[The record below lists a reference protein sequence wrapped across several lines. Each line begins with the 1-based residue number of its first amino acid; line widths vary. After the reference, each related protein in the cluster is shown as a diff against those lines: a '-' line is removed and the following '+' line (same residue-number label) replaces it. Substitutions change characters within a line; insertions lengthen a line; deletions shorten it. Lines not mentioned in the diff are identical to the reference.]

1 MSNKSLYAHTGTA
14 LLRAAAAPR
23 DRLPDWWPDP
33 TDSDGCMKWLDH
45 VWSRQDLVGP
55 IRQANRELA
64 LSIDAMRG
72 GRAATGKKL
81 RRAAL
86 STARY
91 LLRATGRPTP
101 FGLFAGIAPAALGAA
116 AEVRWGSGH
125 RAVARV
131 DTMWLSSVI
140 ERLENCQELLERLD
154 VVLNNLAARRGGRLH
169 VPHGGPHGA
178 GIKYTSAV
186 RALETCAAAPT
197 RFSAVVDGLA
207 EVFPGAGPARI
218 RSMLVDLV
226 RQGFLVT
233 GLRAPLTV
241 TDPLGH
247 LLERLHGAE
256 AHTIEAVAPILRGLE
271 GAAAALR
278 HHNRTPT
285 AGQTRLRNTL
295 VRELRVMSD
304 AGRAPLAVDLLLD
317 SSVQVPFG
325 VVREMEAAATTLLRL
340 TRRPTGHAIW
350 HDFQTAF
357 WERYGTGTLVPLSEV
372 LDPAAGLGFPAE
384 YPGSVM
390 STPATL
396 TSERDGRLLAL
407 AWQAVVDGSRE
418 IVLTDDAIDAITG
431 DGPVAGPPHVEMCA
445 RIHAED
451 VAALDRGDFTL
462 TVTPARSAG
471 TLTSRFTPAAG
482 GSGLQE
488 TYRSIPPGVAGALP
502 AQLSFPPLYAHTE
515 NVCRIPAYLP
525 HVISLGEHRG
535 PEGHAAVIPLDDL
548 AVTATHDRLHLV
560 SVSRRRIVE
569 PQVFHAMALEKQPPP
584 LARFLAHLPR
594 AFTASWTGFDWGPEA
609 VRLPYLPR
617 VRYRRTVLSP
627 ARWRLTST
635 DLPATDRVE
644 WEQALARWQRRW
656 HCPETLELRDDDR
669 TLRLTLSERL
679 HVAILRAH
687 LDRNDAAI
695 LTEAAPA
702 GAFGWIGDH
711 AHEVAVP
718 LVATRAPAPSP
729 LSGRRL
735 PTLLNSALGLAPGS
749 PDAAWLHA
757 KIHTHPDQMN
767 DIITG
772 QLPRLLAALPGE
784 VEWWFLRYRSPHEPP
799 HLRLRLRVPSAE
811 LYATFTA
818 AVGQWATRLR
828 SESLAGRLVLE
839 TYSPEIGRYG
849 QGEVLAAAEAV
860 FAADSRAVAGTLRHV
875 HGPLLHPTALVAI
888 GMVDIAR
895 GFLGHEAGMKWL
907 ADRPAP
913 PAAADRAA
921 SEQAVHLARLQAPLD
936 LPGWTG
942 EVAGAWQD
950 RAAALTGYRDQLPA
964 DADLDAVLE
973 SLFHMH
979 HNRMLG
985 LDRPGERICRRVA
998 RQAARA
1004 RQAHR

>member
-1 MSNKSLYAHTGTA
+1 MSNKSLYEHTGTA

-23 DRLPDWWPDP
+23 NQLPGWWPDP
-33 TDSDGCMKWLDH
+33 AGSDECMKWLDH
-45 VWSRQDLVGP
+45 VWSSQDVTGP

-64 LSIDAMRG
+64 LSIDAMRD
-72 GRAATGKKL
+72 GRAVTSKKV

-101 FGLFAGIAPAALGAA
+101 FGLFAGVAPAALGPT
-116 AEVRWGSGH
+116 AEVRWGSSH
-125 RAVARV
+125 RAVARI
-131 DTMWLSSVI
+131 DTLWLSSII

-154 VVLNNLAARRGGRLH
+154 VVLNNLAARRGGRLQ

-178 GIKYTSAV
+178 SIKYTSAV
-186 RALETCAAAPT
+186 RALETCASTPT
-197 RFSAVVDGLA
+197 RFSAVLEGLSEA
-207 EVFPGAGPARI
+207 FPGAGPAQI
-218 RSMLVDLV
+218 RSTLTGLV

-233 GLRAPLTV
+233 SLRAPLTV

-247 LLERLHGAE
+247 LIERLQAVE
-256 AHTIEAVAPILRGLE
+256 AHAIEAVAPILHGLE
-271 GAAAALR
+271 GVAAALD
-278 HHNRTPT
+278 HHNRTPG
-285 AGQTRLRNTL
+285 AGQTRMREAL
-295 VRELRVMSD
+295 VRELRAMSD

-317 SSVQVPFG
+317 AAVQVPLG
-325 VVREMEAAATTLLRL
+325 VVHEMEAAAGALLRL

-357 WERYGTGTLVPLSEV
+357 WERYGVGTLVPLSEV
-372 LDPAAGLGFPAE
+372 LDPAAGLGLPAE

-390 STPATL
+390 SAPAKL
-396 TSERDGRLLAL
+396 TSERDRRLLAL
-407 AWQAVVDGSRE
+407 AWQALVDGSRE
-418 IVLTDDAIDAITG
+418 IVLTDDVIDAIAG
-431 DGPVAGPPHVEMCA
+431 DGPAAGPPHVEMCA

-451 VAALDRGDFTL
+451 VAALERGDFTL

-482 GSGLQE
+482 GSGLE
-488 TYRSIPPGVAGALP
+488 KVYRTIPPGVAGALP
-502 AQLSFPPLYAHTE
+502 AQLSFPPLYPHTE

-535 PEGHAAVIPLDDL
+535 PEEDVTTIPLDDL
-548 AVTATHDRLHLV
+548 ALTATHSRLHLV
-560 SVSRRRIVE
+560 SISRRRIIE

-609 VRLPYLPR
+609 VRLAYLPR

-627 ARWRLTST
+627 ARWRLTSA
-635 DLPATDRVE
+635 DLPATE
-644 WEQALARWQRRW
+644 TEALARWRLRW
-656 HCPETLELRDDDR
+656 HCPEAVELRDDDR
-669 TLRLTLSERL
+669 TLRLDLSEPL

-687 LDRNDAAI
+687 LDRNDEAI
-695 LTEAAPA
+695 LTEAAPV

-718 LVATRAPAPSP
+718 LVATGTPAPSP
-729 LSGRRL
+729 LSGRL
-735 PTLLNSALGLAPGS
+735 PTLLNSSLGHMPGS
-749 PDAAWLHA
+749 PDASWLHA
-757 KIHTHPDQMN
+757 KIHTHPEQMN
-767 DIITG
+767 EIITG
-772 QLPRLLAALPGE
+772 HLPQLLAALPDE
-784 VEWWFLRYRSPHEPP
+784 TEWWFLRYRSPHESP
-799 HLRLRLRVPSAE
+799 HLRLRLRVPSAGQ
-811 LYATFTA
+811 YATFAA
-818 AVGQWATRLR
+818 AVGQWATQLR
-828 SESLAGRLVLE
+828 KGSLAGRLVLE

-849 QGEVLAAAEAV
+849 QGETLAAAEAV

-875 HGPLLHPTALVAI
+875 HGPLLRPTALVAV

-895 GFLGHEAGMKWL
+895 GFLGHEAGMEWL
-907 ADRPAP
+907 ADRSAAPAT
-913 PAAADRAA
+913 ADRAV
-921 SEQAVHLARLQAPLD
+921 SEQAVRLARLRTPLD
-936 LPGWTG
+936 LPGWNG
-942 EVAGAWQD
+942 EVTEAWQD
-950 RAAALTGYRDQLPA
+950 RTTALARYRRQLP
-964 DADLDAVLE
+964 DDTSPDDTSLDAILE

-1004 RQAHR
+1004 WQAHR